1 MKVWHVPIGDG
12 RTLNIPSDTLPSG
25 EVIEAAIAKLPPIEP
40 PPKSNTK
47 KSIDF
52 SKDPPTPLNILTK
65 LATFTPREAPANS
78 TMRKIIDFYKDPNAE
93 YPPDLIKKV
102 LDHQLGYKPRSA
114 FTPAFWRGEKG
125 EPDSLRRIL
134 GDATGDAISWGIPGY
149 KFASPATKV
158 IPKLA
163 QWLGSQGV
171 SSTASGTGAA
181 LREAGKGASGEEATK
196 AFKKAALVDA
206 ALGGAFGLVGEGV
219 QGFAKFLKSQAKIP
233 DAVWER
239 ATNMKNLKKV
249 PTSQKAAD
257 ETAKRASETTMK
269 VKLGEKAARELEAT
283 ADFEKAEKAESVAQ
297 QLTQDFRAR
306 AQGIKEKFYGLKP
319 SEKEMVAHIPPKT
332 ISKVLNAIKK
342 RLRADAAKETEP
354 GFKTNPEAEET
365 LKKVNELVT
374 RQTGGG
380 RAKAKEIDP
389 GIVTMGGK
397 TPIRAKTLNKPE
409 TLLNVFNI
417 LKDEYKGGTGRKTAA
432 EKSVNDIYRSVRSVL
447 FTERDK
453 SGYLDNLNP
462 KADIPTTYKQQS
474 GMGQTISSAPFKAL
488 QKEGVGETFLEYKP
502 TRKALEEATSGSASQ
517 KQFMD
522 AINIQSGPAPST
534 ETLAQSLIDAKNLKT
549 SQEKLKKIK
558 AEIVEPIPQETID
571 QWVLNPDAHKSKID
585 KYLKKNKDLIEDIL
599 NQEAARAIYKK
610 PLAYRQPMHGD
621 LTGTAQKAHMALEG
635 MLSIFKQP
643 HMLLWFIKN
652 RKGNKGWPPVE
663 VLAKIFGVVARKE
676 AAKTASSKP
685 RNYVPPKVIQENK
698 KIQAL
703 PDGSYSQTTTQNI
716 KNKRVK

>member
-1 MKVWHVPIGDG
+1 MIDVFITNPKTGERKQVKVEDKFKNLSVDLQKKTIDEIGESINWEKKK
-12 RTLNIPSDTLPSG
+12 TQ
-25 EVIEAAIAKLPPIEP
+25 IEG
-40 PPKSNTK
+40 
-47 KSIDF
+47 
-52 SKDPPTPLNILTK
+52 PPTPLNILTK
-65 LATFTPREAPANS
+65 LAS
-78 TMRKIIDFYKDPNAE
+78 E
-93 YPPDLIKKV
+93 YVPPVARKV
-102 LDHQLGYKPRSA
+102 LEQPMGHKSPIA
-114 FTPAFWRGEKG
+114 FTPAWFRGEKG
-125 EPDSLRRIL
+125 KPQTL
-134 GDATGDAISWGIPGY
+134 GGIVGDAISMGLPGI

-158 IPKLA
+158 IPQLA
-163 QWLGSQGV
+163 QWIGSQGV

-181 LREAGKGASGEEATK
+181 LREVGKGASGEEATK
-196 AFKKAALVDA
+196 AFQKAALVDA
-206 ALGGAFGLVGEGV
+206 VLGGALGLTGMGV
-219 QGFAKFLKSQAKIP
+219 QGFARYLKNKSNIS

-239 ATNMKNLKKV
+239 ATNMKNLEKV
-249 PTSQKAAD
+249 PASQKAVD
-257 ETAKRASETTMK
+257 ETAKRVSEAAMQ

-306 AQGIKEKFYGLKP
+306 AQGIKDKFYGLKP

-354 GFKTNPEAEET
+354 GFKENEAAEET
-365 LKKVNELVT
+365 LKKVNKLVT

-380 RAKAKEIDP
+380 RAKAKEIAP

-397 TPIRAKTLNKPE
+397 TPIREKTLTKPE

-447 FTERDK
+447 FTEPDK
-453 SGYLDNLNP
+453 SGFLDKFIV
-462 KADIPTTYKQQS
+462 KADPATTFKQQS
-474 GMGQTISSAPFKAL
+474 GMGQTISSAPIKAL

-534 ETLAQSLIDAKNLKT
+534 KTLAQSLIDAKNLKT

-585 KYLKKNKDLIEDIL
+585 KYLKKNKDLFEDIL
-599 NQEAARAIYKK
+599 NQEAARAIHKT
-610 PLAYRQPMHGD
+610 PLAYKQPMHGD
-621 LTGTAQKAHMALEG
+621 LTGTAQITHTALEG

-643 HMLLWFIKN
+643 KMLLWFIKN
-652 RKGNKGWPPVE
+652 RKGNKGWPPVD
-663 VLAKIFGVVARKE
+663 VLAKMFGVVARKE
-676 AAKTASSKP
+676 AAETASSKP

-698 KIQAL
+698 KIQAQ